1 MNSAATPET
10 ETVAHGVPS
19 AELERA
25 RFFMVEQQVR
35 PWDVLDQRILDA
47 LLGLRREDF
56 VPEAYRHL
64 AFVDMEIP
72 LGHDVSLWPPRLEG
86 RMVQALELKPTDRVL
101 EVGTGSGF
109 VTALLAQLAA
119 EVVSVEIVPE
129 LADSAAA
136 KLAAHGL
143 TNVSVRLGDAAQDWA
158 SDGTFDAILLTGSL
172 PLLPTGLLARLNPG
186 GRLVAIIGDAPI
198 MVAQRVTAVDGGARH
213 VERLFDTISAPLAN
227 AAQPDRFTF

>member
-72 LGHDVSLWPPRLEG
+72 LGYDVSLWPPRLEG
-86 RMVQALELKPTDRVL
+86 RSF
-101 EVGTGSGF
+101 GTN
-109 VTALLAQLAA
+109 VMEATLLALMDKPQAQVTDADFLDLIRRIPLEPNI
-119 EVVSVEIVPE
+119 EV
-129 LADSAAA
+129 
-136 KLAAHGL
+136 
-143 TNVSVRLGDAAQDWA
+143 
-158 SDGTFDAILLTGSL
+158 
-172 PLLPTGLLARLNPG
+172 LN
-186 GRLVAIIGDAPI
+186 
-198 MVAQRVTAVDGGARH
+198 
-213 VERLFDTISAPLAN
+213 
-227 AAQPDRFTF
+227 